1 MKESFLCLHGPH
13 SCCPFTCVHL
23 GCYTSHLSFSECT
36 LTCLVSLSL
45 TLLHCMRRVTCSVL
59 PFLQTPLDSN
69 TVSVCLAFLHR
80 VRDLLICAPVN
91 SCTHLYSMCFNDSL
105 PKGPCFFNFHVPRI
119 TQNT

>member
-105 PKGPCFFNFHVPRI
+105 PKGPCFVNFHVPRI